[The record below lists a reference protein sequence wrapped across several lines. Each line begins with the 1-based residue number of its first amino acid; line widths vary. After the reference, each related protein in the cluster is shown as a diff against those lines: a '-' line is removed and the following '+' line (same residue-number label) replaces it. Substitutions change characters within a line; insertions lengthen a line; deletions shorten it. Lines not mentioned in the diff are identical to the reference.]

1 MPASVAKRSGQ
12 VQRSTLDLMG
22 LRPSNSR
29 MLTGILLIVGG
40 YLLGSVACAV
50 VVCRAMGMPDPRVG
64 GSGNPGATNV
74 LRLHGRAAAVL
85 TLAGDTLKGLIPVF
99 VARELDSADW
109 LVAATGAAAF
119 TGHIYPVF
127 FAFRGGK
134 GVATLVGVLLGI
146 HWALGAAF
154 VAIWLVTAALF
165 RYSSLAALTAAVL
178 TPVFAWLLLPGTVYV
193 AALTGLAGVLMWRH
207 RSNIRN
213 LIRGQEEKIQLGSK
227 SPAG

>member
-1 MPASVAKRSGQ
+1 
-12 VQRSTLDLMG
+12 VQRSTLDQMRLH
-22 LRPSNSR
+22 PSNSR
-29 MLTGILLIVGG
+29 MLTNILLIAGA

-74 LRLHGRAAAVL
+74 LRLHGKAAAVL
-85 TLAGDTLKGLIPVF
+85 TLAGDILKGLLPVF
-99 VARELDSADW
+99 VARELQVPDW
-109 LVAATGAAAF
+109 VVAATGVAAF
-119 TGHIYPVF
+119 AGHIYPVF

-154 VAIWLVTAALF
+154 VGTWLLTAALF
-165 RYSSLAALTAAVL
+165 RYSSLSALIAAVL
-178 TPVFAWLLLPGTVYV
+178 TPVYAWLLLPELTYV
-193 AALTGLAGVLMWRH
+193 VALAALAAALMWRH

-213 LIRGQEEKIQLGSK
+213 LIRGEEEKIQFGSK
-227 SPAG
+227 APTG

>member
-1 MPASVAKRSGQ
+1 
-12 VQRSTLDLMG
+12 
-22 LRPSNSR
+22 
-29 MLTGILLIVGG
+29 MLTNILLIAAA

-50 VVCRAMGMPDPRVG
+50 VVCRAMGLPDPRVG

-74 LRLHGRAAAVL
+74 LRLHGKAAAIL

-99 VARELDSADW
+99 VARELQVPDW
-109 LVAATGAAAF
+109 VVAATGVAAF
-119 TGHIYPVF
+119 AGHIFPVF
-127 FAFRGGK
+127 FGFRGGK

-154 VAIWLVTAALF
+154 VGTWLVTAALF

-178 TPVFAWLLLPGTVYV
+178 TPVYAWLLLPELIYV
-193 AALTGLAGVLMWRH
+193 IALAVLAAVLMWRH
-207 RSNIRN
+207 ASNIRN
-213 LIRGQEEKIQLGSK
+213 LVRGQEEKIQFGSK

>member
-1 MPASVAKRSGQ
+1 MGSAPRPS
-12 VQRSTLDLMG
+12 LDLTR
-22 LRPSNSR
+22 LHPSNGG
-29 MLTGILLIVGG
+29 MLTGILLIAGG

-50 VVCRAMGMPDPRVG
+50 VVCRAMGLPDPRVG

-85 TLAGDTLKGLIPVF
+85 TLAGDTLKGLVPVF
-99 VARELDSADW
+99 VARELDVADW
-109 LVAATGAAAF
+109 VVAATGAAAF
-119 TGHIYPVF
+119 AGHIYPVF

-154 VAIWLVTAALF
+154 VVTWLLTAALF

-178 TPVFAWLLLPGTVYV
+178 TPVYAWLLLPERIYV
-193 AALTGLAGVLMWRH
+193 VALAGLAGALMWRH

-213 LIRGQEEKIQLGSK
+213 LIRGQEEKIQWGSK

>member
-1 MPASVAKRSGQ
+1 M
-12 VQRSTLDLMG
+12 QRSTLDQMRLH
-22 LRPSNSR
+22 PSNSR
-29 MLTGILLIVGG
+29 MLTNILLIAGA

-74 LRLHGRAAAVL
+74 LRLHGKAAAVL
-85 TLAGDTLKGLIPVF
+85 TLAGDILKGLLPVF
-99 VARELDSADW
+99 VARELQVPDW
-109 LVAATGAAAF
+109 VVAATGVAAF
-119 TGHIYPVF
+119 AGHIYPVF

-154 VAIWLVTAALF
+154 VGTWLLTAALF
-165 RYSSLAALTAAVL
+165 RYSSLSALIAAVL
-178 TPVFAWLLLPGTVYV
+178 TPVYAWLLLPELTYV
-193 AALTGLAGVLMWRH
+193 VALAALAAALMWRH

-213 LIRGQEEKIQLGSK
+213 LIRGEEEKIQFGSK
-227 SPAG
+227 APTG

>member
-1 MPASVAKRSGQ
+1 
-12 VQRSTLDLMG
+12 
-22 LRPSNSR
+22 
-29 MLTGILLIVGG
+29 MLTGVLLITGG

-50 VVCRAMGMPDPRVG
+50 VVCRAMGVPDPRVG

-74 LRLHGRAAAVL
+74 LRLHGKSAAIL

-99 VARELDSADW
+99 VAREMDVPDW
-109 LVAATGAAAF
+109 VVAATGVAAF
-119 TGHIYPVF
+119 AGHIYPVF

-146 HWALGAAF
+146 HWVLGSAF
-154 VAIWLVTAALF
+154 VTTWLLTAALF

-178 TPVFAWLLLPGTVYV
+178 TPVFAWLLLPERIYV
-193 AALTGLAGVLMWRH
+193 FALSGLAAVLMWRH

-213 LIRGQEEKIQLGSK
+213 LIRGQEEKISWGTK
-227 SPAG
+227 SPTQ

>member
-1 MPASVAKRSGQ
+1 
-12 VQRSTLDLMG
+12 
-22 LRPSNSR
+22 
-29 MLTGILLIVGG
+29 MLTNILLIAGA

-74 LRLHGRAAAVL
+74 LRLHGKAAAVL
-85 TLAGDTLKGLIPVF
+85 TLAGDILKGLLPVF
-99 VARELDSADW
+99 VARELQVPDW
-109 LVAATGAAAF
+109 VVAATGVAAF
-119 TGHIYPVF
+119 AGHIYPVF

-154 VAIWLVTAALF
+154 VGTWLLTAALF
-165 RYSSLAALTAAVL
+165 RYSSLSALIAAVL
-178 TPVFAWLLLPGTVYV
+178 TPVYAWLLLPELTYV
-193 AALTGLAGVLMWRH
+193 VALAALAAALMWRH

-213 LIRGQEEKIQLGSK
+213 LIRGEEEKIQFGSK
-227 SPAG
+227 APTG